1 MCNLYL
7 TSVKVAFEG
16 FVNFINT
23 LPSIYVFNIKINI
36 LAQVFGLIGLIFVVI
51 AYQKNDKLSFLKFC
65 NLQFCFTILEA
76 TLLLAYTS
84 VFKIGSG
91 IFRNLVV
98 AKYIKK
104 NKKMPFIWNVVFV
117 LMVVV
122 PSMFFI
128 NSWVAILPVI
138 SSIVSTIV
146 TCQNNFKIL
155 KSGGIVVEI
164 ISMTHSLFIGAYV
177 GFIRQTIILIAI
189 IIGLVKYIKYEKRHK
204 YYIIG

>member
-1 MCNLYL
+1 MSNLFL
-7 TSVKVAFEG
+7 TSIKGVFCE
-16 FVNFINT
+16 FVNFINR
-23 LPSIYVFNIKINI
+23 LPCIYVFNIKINI

-65 NLQFCFTILEA
+65 NLQFCFTILESL
-76 TLLLAYTS
+76 LLLAYTS

-98 AKYIKK
+98 AHYLKT
-104 NKKMPFIWNVVFV
+104 NKKMPKIWNLIFI

-128 NSWVAILPVI
+128 NSWVAYLPI
-138 SSIVSTIV
+138 FSSIVSTLV
-146 TCQNNFKIL
+146 TCQNNFKLL
-155 KSGGIVVEI
+155 KCGGIVVEI

-177 GFIRQTIILIAI
+177 GFIRQSIILIAI
-189 IIGLVKYIKYEKRHK
+189 IIGLIKYIKYEKNQK
-204 YYIIG
+204 YYFIG

>member
-1 MCNLYL
+1 MSNLYL
-7 TSVKVAFEG
+7 TSIKNVFSE
-16 FVNFINT
+16 FVNFINR
-23 LPSIYVFNIKINI
+23 LPCIYVFNIKINI

-65 NLQFCFTILEA
+65 NLQFCFTILESL
-76 TLLLAYTS
+76 LLLAYTS

-98 AKYIKK
+98 AYYIKS
-104 NKKMPFIWNVVFV
+104 NKKMPKFWNLIFI

-128 NSWVAILPVI
+128 NSWVAYLPI
-138 SSIVSTIV
+138 FSSIVSTLV
-146 TCQNNFKIL
+146 TCQNNFKLL
-155 KSGGIVVEI
+155 KCGGIVVEI

-177 GFIRQTIILIAI
+177 GFIRQSIILIAI
-189 IIGLVKYIKYEKRHK
+189 IVGLIKYIRYEKNQK
-204 YYIIG
+204 YYYIG